1 MEGEQVQ
8 FITRLY
14 ERHAPAVHRYA
25 LRRSDP
31 DTAEE
36 VTAQVFLVAWRR
48 REELPDEPLPWLYG
62 VARRALADQRR
73 GASRR
78 VRLRDRIEGE
88 TATAR
93 AVAAADSG
101 GDAGGLQA
109 PQPELADRDLAGALN
124 RLSRADREALL
135 LRYWEELEPAQIARV
150 MGCSR
155 AAAAVRLHRARG
167 RLRRGLEER
176 AAAQADPGT
185 SRGGEDGQ
193 SHPCVEPAESA

>member
-1 MEGEQVQ
+1 MDGEQIQ
-8 FITRLY
+8 AISRLY

-48 REELPDEPLPWLYG
+48 RDALPQEPLPWLYG

-78 VRLRDRIEGE
+78 VRLRDRLEG
-88 TATAR
+88 TA
-93 AVAAADSG
+93 VPG
-101 GDAGGLQA
+101 GTELELPDRGLA
-109 PQPELADRDLAGALN
+109 NALG
-124 RLSRADREALL
+124 RLSETDREALL

-155 AAAAVRLHRARG
+155 AAAVVRLHRART
-167 RLRRGLEER
+167 RLRGALE
-176 AAAQADPGT
+176 AQGAGAHQAD
-185 SRGGEDGQ
+185 EDGQ
-193 SHPCVEPAESA
+193 GHPCVEGAESA

>member
-1 MEGEQVQ
+1 MGVEGEQVQ

-62 VARRALADQRR
+62 VARRALADHRR

-78 VRLRDRIEGE
+78 VRLRDRLEGE
-88 TATAR
+88 TATA
-93 AVAAADSG
+93 G
-101 GDAGGLQA
+101 AGGEA
-109 PQPELADRDLAGALN
+109 GELEMPAIGLPDRDLADALK
-124 RLSRADREALL
+124 RLSDADREALL

-167 RLRRGLEER
+167 RLRRALEDR
-176 AAAQADPGT
+176 VAPQAGQGAP
-185 SRGGEDGQ
+185 RVGEDGQ
-193 SHPCVEPAESA
+193 AHSCIERAESA